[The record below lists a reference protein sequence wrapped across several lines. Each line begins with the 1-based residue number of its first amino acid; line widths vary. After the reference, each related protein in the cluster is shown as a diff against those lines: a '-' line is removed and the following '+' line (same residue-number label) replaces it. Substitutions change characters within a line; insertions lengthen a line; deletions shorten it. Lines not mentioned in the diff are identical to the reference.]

1 MANNKLQ
8 PRSVRRQKMIMDT
21 IVHIFLAIMCV
32 IWLAPLFYIV
42 MHSFRAEKGQFV
54 TTFLPKSYTFDNYIK
69 LFTDKS
75 IMNFPRMFMNTFV
88 IAVFSCMI
96 STFFVMSVSYCLSRL
111 RFKMR
116 KPYMNFAMVITL
128 FPGFMSMMA
137 VYFIL
142 KAMGL
147 TEGSMIPVAL
157 VICFS
162 SGAGTGFYV
171 MKGYM
176 DTIPKSLDEAAYLD
190 GATKWQTYMK
200 IILPLCKP
208 MVVYQLITSFMG
220 PWVDFILA
228 KLIAGAKAEY
238 YTVSI
243 GLWSMLEKEYVYDW
257 FTRFCAGA
265 VLVSIPI
272 SILFIYT
279 QKFYQE
285 AMSGAVK
292 G

>member
-1 MANNKLQ
+1 MANNRLQ
-8 PRSVRRQKMIMDT
+8 PGSVKRKKMIMDT
-21 IVHIFLAIMCV
+21 IVHIFLAVMCV
-32 IWLAPLFYIV
+32 IWLLPLFYIL

-54 TTFLPKSYTFDNYIK
+54 STFLPTTYTLDNYVK

-96 STFFVMSVSYCLSRL
+96 STFFVLSVSYCLSRL
-111 RFKMR
+111 RFKLR

-147 TEGSMIPVAL
+147 TEGGMIPVAL
-157 VICFS
+157 IICFS

-190 GATKWQTYMK
+190 GATKWQTYIK